1 MRTIIR
7 YQPSCKYILNSRT
20 KEETPWL
27 YCDGANHFYKTYEEC
42 LDRVKKEIA
51 DRKHT
56 DQPVVAYIIM
66 KVTHEEVEEV
76 HL

>member
-1 MRTIIR
+1 MRTR
-7 YQPSCKYILNSRT
+7 TMYQPSCKYILND
-20 KEETPWL
+20 KGEQTPWL

-42 LDRVKKEIA
+42 LDRVKKEIQ